1 MRLVRFPWKLA
12 NRTNGGQIVPSLILP
27 NSPALL
33 TLLILT
39 AQDSPYPKIFPL
51 FTLTSRKNFGM
62 SLGVLFTKKVC
73 NIKNIQHYLSP
84 LYNKQFSSSFIFCY
98 IL

>member
-39 AQDSPYPKIFPL
+39 AQDSPFPHPPYDQDIPPIY
-51 FTLTSRKNFGM
+51 FN
-62 SLGVLFTKKVC
+62 
-73 NIKNIQHYLSP
+73 Q
-84 LYNKQFSSSFIFCY
+84 
-98 IL
+98 